1 MMPQDRDAQDC
12 REAHRAGVVERDLF
26 ATPNSLKSHA
36 GQMYFPLLV
45 QYSCRNAEVVHIFD
59 ANTRR
64 KTPGTQITYRC

>member
-1 MMPQDRDAQDC
+1 
-12 REAHRAGVVERDLF
+12 
-26 ATPNSLKSHA
+26 LKSHA
-36 GQMYFPLLV
+36 GQRYFPLLV